1 MFAPSPV
8 PTLSFRAQRG
18 ICFSLRS
25 ALPQILLLSEL
36 RIPPRPPCKS
46 FPFRTLRD
54 SARLRVLSV
63 SALSCS
69 LSRLSLHPYFLT
81 SSTPHTPPLTHST
94 FPEPATPSSL
104 L

>member
-25 ALPQILLLSEL
+25 AVPQILLLSGL

-46 FPFRTLRD
+46 FPFRTL
-54 SARLRVLSV
+54 SV
-63 SALSCS
+63 SALSFS
-69 LSRLSLHPYFLT
+69 FFFPSLHPRFLT
-81 SSTPHTPPLTHST
+81 SSTPQTPHSTHSAST
-94 FPEPATPSSL
+94 AQASPYFRLVSPTP
-104 L
+104 